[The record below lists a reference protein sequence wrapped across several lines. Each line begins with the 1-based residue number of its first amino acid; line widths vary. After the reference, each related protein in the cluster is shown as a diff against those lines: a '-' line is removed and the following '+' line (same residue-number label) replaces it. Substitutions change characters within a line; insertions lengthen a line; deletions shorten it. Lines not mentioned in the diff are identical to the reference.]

1 MIISDA
7 IVGPYDM
14 MYLVWACYLAI
25 GLASSIWLRRPTFFK
40 GAALTGLSSVFFF
53 VVTNFGTWA
62 TSGMYAHTW
71 SGLADCFYM
80 ALPFFRNTAVSDMVF
95 TGALFGAYVLM
106 KAAAVSRLSP
116 ADQKSS

>member
-1 MIISDA
+1 
-7 IVGPYDM
+7 
-14 MYLVWACYLAI
+14 
-25 GLASSIWLRRPTFFK
+25 
-40 GAALTGLSSVFFF
+40 
-53 VVTNFGTWA
+53 
-62 TSGMYAHTW
+62 
-71 SGLADCFYM
+71 M